1 MVLAVSSGER
11 VGPFRDNTLPI
22 TFTCDDAEQF
32 ATTLLQLKS
41 TALDGRP
48 RRGND
53 NYARLVPLLFL
64 QERGHHRGESVAAT
78 FAPQHRRAS
87 CRGNDLIQADI
98 LVLGQRP
105 QDFGSLDS
113 VGFYGHRRRKIAD
126 RGAVARVHGRQRR
139 RRAVAVWMTEAPP
152 KVTPNGRPHKH
163 VAGIAID
170 DRRLNTKGALW
181 GVLKAR
187 TI

>member
-87 CRGNDLIQADI
+87 CRGTISS
-98 LVLGQRP
+98 RP
-105 QDFGSLDS
+105 TSWCSAKDRRTSGRWTQSDFTVIEEGRSL
-113 VGFYGHRRRKIAD
+113 
-126 RGAVARVHGRQRR
+126 
-139 RRAVAVWMTEAPP
+139 TEARWL
-152 KVTPNGRPHKH
+152 VST
-163 VAGIAID
+163 AA
-170 DRRLNTKGALW
+170 KG
-181 GVLKAR
+181 GEGP
-187 TI
+187 